1 MTSRVFVDTNVW
13 VYTVDDSDP
22 DKRARAREVVAPSP
36 EKDVVVSA
44 QVLGEFY
51 VTVRRKLAKALTKP
65 EAQALVQQLRRLP
78 VVAIDGDLVSS
89 AIEKAAAWQVSY
101 WDALI
106 LAAAETSGCEII
118 LSEDLGH
125 GRAYGSVRAENPFI
139 DAPDP
144 AG

>member
-13 VYTVDDSDP
+13 VYTVDDSEP
-22 DKRARAREVVAPSP
+22 DKQARARQVVAPSP

-51 VTVRRKLAKALTKP
+51 VTVRRKLAEALP
-65 EAQALVQQLRRLP
+65 EPQAQALVDRLRRLP

-89 AIEKAAAWQVSY
+89 AIEKTAAWQVSY

-106 LAAAETSGCEII
+106 LSAAETSGCDVV
-118 LSEDLGH
+118 LSEDLSH
-125 GRAYGSVRAENPFI
+125 GRTYGPVRAENPFI
-139 DAPDP
+139 DPGEP